1 MKALILPKIPLDGLK
16 PLTAWTPEYLLPVV
30 NKPVGEHL
38 VEWLVRHGIKEII
51 MVLKHM
57 PFETEK
63 YFGDGARW
71 GARISYFLQKDY
83 TGLADILT
91 RLGSKVDGPVLC
103 LPGNKLTDLDLS
115 SFIDVQRKSREEI
128 AAVRP
133 CPANVSGAVR
143 AGTAEDWQGLD
154 DWPCIVTQGGLS
166 LMSQSV
172 RQARQDD
179 SRPSTGIGRQ
189 PLQVFEAP
197 FRFHEIK
204 TPIDYVE
211 TNLRALKGE
220 FEGLII
226 PGRPIKPGVFV
237 GKHTRIHPSAVLSP
251 PVLIGDYCIIG
262 RNCSIGEGAIVC
274 NRVVIDE
281 RVSVLGSMV
290 LSHTYLGPYAD
301 VRNAVVNRNCLLQIP
316 TLQEVCMGDDL
327 ILGDLS
333 RATLSA
339 RAERLWNVLLA
350 LFFIALTFPVTAFY
364 CLRHLAHPSRRL
376 FESEKRY
383 GGVARR
389 DLGGKRVWKDFDMYS
404 FKSNNRIIQKLPGLT
419 NVLKGDLNL
428 VGVSVLTREELEGM
442 LGEWLEIRSNA
453 PAGLFRPWEAEM
465 RRDLDWEEKMVIETY
480 YAATRSFRGDFAILV
495 KSLFR

>member
-1 MKALILPKIPLDGLK
+1 MKALILPKAPLDGLK
-16 PLTAWTPEYLLPVV
+16 PLTAWMPEYLLPVV

-38 VEWLVRHGIKEII
+38 VEWLVRHEIKEII

-115 SFIDVQRKSREEI
+115 DFI
-128 AAVRP
+128 AAQQESGGNVMAARP
-133 CPANVSGAVR
+133 GDVSSAVR
-143 AGTAEDWQGLD
+143 AGTREDWQGLD
-154 DWPCIVTQGGLS
+154 SCPCIITQAGLP
-166 LMSQSV
+166 LLFQSP

-197 FRFHEIK
+197 FRFHEIT
-204 TPIDYVE
+204 TPADYLQA
-211 TNLRALKGE
+211 NLRALKGE

-226 PGRPIKPGVFV
+226 PGRSIEPGVFV

-251 PVLIGDYCIIG
+251 PVLIGDHCIIG
-262 RNCSIGEGAIVC
+262 SNCSIGEGAIVC
-274 NRVVIDE
+274 DRVVIDE

-350 LFFIALTFPVTAFY
+350 ILFVTITFPVTAFC
-364 CLRHLAHPSRRL
+364 CLRHLTHPPRRL

-404 FKSNNRIIQKLPGLT
+404 FRSRNRIIQKLPGLT
-419 NVLKGDLNL
+419 NVLNGDLNL
-428 VGVSVLTREELEGM
+428 VGVSPLTREELEGM

-453 PAGLFRPWEAEM
+453 PAGLFRPWEAEV

-480 YAATRSFRGDFAILV
+480 YAATRSFWGDLAILV